1 MGKVENMIKYF
12 FWQSASISGIFIP
25 LTLAMLLLASC
36 MQSQEDHPVAPFEL
50 PHQFSLSGNAAAPA
64 QWWLDID
71 DPALPTLIEHALS
84 DNFSLL
90 IARDRLREARASA
103 RQAGARL
110 RPALDGE
117 ARGTTKRNYQTDHT
131 TNGLLLELAASYEI
145 DLWGRLAAIRD
156 AAVLN
161 SHATQADLFTAAIS
175 IAAEVA
181 QTWYRIVETRLQL
194 QLMHKQ
200 KKTNGQVLELI
211 EVQFRAGQAGAPDV
225 LQQRQLV
232 ETNNAELAELQRNL
246 QLLEHGLSLLLGEIP
261 GSYTF
266 PEFSRLPSPPPL
278 PDTGVVIDLLTRRP
292 DIRSSYLLLQAEN
305 KRVAAAVAD
314 RLPRLSISAELYTT
328 GNRASDLFNS
338 WFTNLIANL
347 SGPILDGGY
356 RKAEVEKRR
365 AKMDRQL
372 NEYGLTI
379 LRAIGEVEDALIQE
393 QTEAEIVDNLDLRLK
408 LAKQTVD
415 HVAVRYR
422 RGAEDYQRVL
432 LALLSYQGLQQ
443 KIIKSKRLLINYRVG
458 LYRALGGN
466 IPLETA
472 DTGGTSGP
480 DRNL

>member
-1 MGKVENMIKYF
+1 MIRYG
-12 FWQSASISGIFIP
+12 FWQTAHISRIFILSTL
-25 LTLAMLLLASC
+25 LTLLTASC
-36 MQSQEDHPVAPFEL
+36 AQKPEEQQTAPFKL
-50 PHQFSLSGNAAAPA
+50 PDQFSLSGNVAAPA

-110 RPALDGE
+110 RPTLDGE
-117 ARGTTKRNYQTDHT
+117 ARGTTRRNYQTDRT

-161 SHATQADLFTAAIS
+161 SQATQADLLTAATS

-194 QLMHKQ
+194 QLMQKQ
-200 KKTNGQVLELI
+200 KKTNGHVLELI

-292 DIRSSYLLLQAEN
+292 DIRSSYLLLQAED

-314 RLPRLSISAELYTT
+314 RLPRLSISAELYTS

-372 NEYGLTI
+372 NEYGLAI

-393 QTEAEIVDNLDLRLK
+393 QTEAEIADNLDLRLK
-408 LAKQTVD
+408 LAGQTVD

-432 LALLSYQGLQQ
+432 LALLSYQGLQR
-443 KIIKSKRLLINYRVG
+443 KIIKSKRLLINYRIG

-466 IPLETA
+466 IPLEIA
-472 DTGGTSGP
+472 DTGRTSGS